1 MTLAIR
7 INPVMSKSQP
17 RAKYPRYA
25 EIVNMRSAM
34 AGVTTGIGNE
44 IITGKG
50 IMEQLHDPGCAL
62 AASMAVALVA
72 TGSTI
77 TFNERMRD
85 DYDNQG
91 PFTPEVEEI
100 NGRLAML
107 GALGIAVMPFLV

>member
-1 MTLAIR
+1 MTLCIR
-7 INPVMSKSQP
+7 APVVCKVTK
-17 RAKYPRYA
+17 KYPRYA

-44 IITGKG
+44 IITGKS
-50 IMEQLHDPGCAL
+50 IMEQIHDPGCAL

-72 TGSTI
+72 TGSVI
-77 TFNERMRD
+77 TLNERIRE
-85 DYDNQG
+85 DYGNNG

-107 GALGIAVMPFLV
+107 GALGIATMPYLM